1 MSSSYTELG
10 FEINQFK
17 FAVKLPKFMLRK
29 PKLLK
34 KRKSAESPESLDN
47 LNVDW
52 KKEFNKKYADHLFKT
67 EAKRKSKSSSSSS
80 SKSDSDPSFSSEE
93 WIKEFNA
100 RYNPLPHSPKEDD
113 HEATFYSNIPSRTS
127 TPVNHRIFPLNRLEV
142 PDRKI
147 RFLPDVSGVKIY
159 ENIEVTRNS
168 DNIDTEESS
177 DAGNDSYEVVAVEDN
192 KVIARAH
199 FRPRTLK
206 SSYVNLR
213 SEVL

>member
-1 MSSSYTELG
+1 MAFSYTELG

-17 FAVKLPKFMLRK
+17 FAVKLPKIKLRK
-29 PKLLK
+29 PKLLR
-34 KRKSAESPESLDN
+34 KRKSVESPDSLDN
-47 LNVDW
+47 INVDW

-67 EAKRKSKSSSSSS
+67 EAKKSSKSSSTSS
-80 SKSDSDPSFSSEE
+80 SKSSSDPSFSSEE

-100 RYNPLPHSPKEDD
+100 RYNPLPHSPQDD
-113 HEATFYSNIPSRTS
+113 QEAAFYSNIPSRTS
-127 TPVNHRIFPLNRLEV
+127 TPVSHRIFPLNRLDG
-142 PDRKI
+142 PDRKM

-159 ENIEVTRNS
+159 ENIEVTGNS
-168 DNIDTEESS
+168 SNVDTEESS

-206 SSYVNLR
+206 SSYVNIR